1 VAATTAISSVPPT
14 RNDFAHRSLVRAENP
29 QHFSVWLGCLCE
41 RSEPANVEEDHR
53 DVRAMAFKQFRP
65 FRASDELCSV
75 SPDPAYSSSSQTR
88 NDRGARSRCPAW
100 SRRRSRSHPARQNQE
115 RLFAGGAVGR
125 FGSRVH
131 KSRGAA
137 ARREP
142 TSSAEASGASVIAL
156 ASHAAPRRGVGSI
169 STISPTPARAFCSPS
184 ASHRAPSWRSSITR
198 RSGSR

>member
-100 SRRRSRSHPARQNQE
+100 SRRRSAATRPARTKS
-115 RLFAGGAVGR
+115 GSSPGARWVDSGLVFTSLEGR
-125 FGSRVH
+125 
-131 KSRGAA
+131 
-137 ARREP
+137 P
-142 TSSAEASGASVIAL
+142 LGAS
-156 ASHAAPRRGVGSI
+156 PRRQRKL
-169 STISPTPARAFCSPS
+169 PA
-184 ASHRAPSWRSSITR
+184 HL
-198 RSGSR
+198 